1 MLTTFQS
8 CHTTLPIS
16 FLVSLLPY
24 PHTALIQAAPL
35 NLSGL
40 SWWLRVKNLPATAGD
55 SGLIPGS
62 GRFPGE
68 EGNDN
73 PLQYSY
79 LGNLMTRGTCQA
91 AVCGVAKIRTRLSNW
106 APTRVCER
114 AHTHTHAHAHTP
126 FTLSKTAFEN
136 KGNSY
141 CNHCLGSFDSPTT
154 CYWLFAT
161 QSFFSIPSY
170 SCLESRSSWLFQP
183 SLLQIL
189 IFEIFLFSFVFAY
202 KPTTAFLGQLFP
214 IRPSQLQQVTT
225 NMHSW
230 CVFYLLC

>member
-24 PHTALIQAAPL
+24 PHTVLIQAAPL

-91 AVCGVAKIRTRLSNW
+91 AVRGVAKIRTRLSNW
-106 APTRVCER
+106 APTRVCAR
-114 AHTHTHAHAHTP
+114 AHAHTHTHMHTHTHHSVYLKQHSKRRGTLTAIIAWGHLIP
-126 FTLSKTAFEN
+126 PQHFTGFLPLRAFFQSHLILVWNLEAV
-136 KGNSY
+136 GFSSP
-141 CNHCLGSFDSPTT
+141 HC
-154 CYWLFAT
+154 CKY
-161 QSFFSIPSY
+161 
-170 SCLESRSSWLFQP
+170 
-183 SLLQIL
+183 
-189 IFEIFLFSFVFAY
+189 
-202 KPTTAFLGQLFP
+202 
-214 IRPSQLQQVTT
+214 
-225 NMHSW
+225 
-230 CVFYLLC
+230 